1 MRYVMSLVVG
11 MVLLSSLAVM
21 AQAATRE
28 YSLTISRQIMTI
40 DGVPADAMT
49 VNGGIPGPVLTFREG
64 DHARIQVHNKMSVP
78 TSIHWHGI
86 LLPPGMDGVPNIS
99 FPAIAPGTTFTY
111 EFEIRQQGTYWY
123 HSHSALQEQ
132 RGVYGAI
139 VIHPRQHQT
148 EPHESVILF
157 SDWTH
162 EDPHAVLRTLK
173 RGSEWY
179 SVAKG
184 KAQSL
189 IGAVHAGRLSD
200 FFSRELQRMP
210 SMDIADVAYDRFL
223 ANGRPETL
231 IPEAAG
237 HQQRLRLVNGSATSF
252 FYVESATGPLTIVS
266 ADGQEVQ
273 PVSVPRL
280 LLGVAET
287 YDVLVDVP
295 PQGAYELRATAH
307 DGSAY
312 ASVWLGRGHRH
323 AAAEMT
329 DPDVYHAM
337 SGLSLPQFFAWTPS
351 GSMGM
356 ADREVMSGAFDAPGM
371 AGMSSMADMEMT
383 HSGAMAGMSGMGK
396 MAAMD
401 GHAMM
406 PADSMKKDHMVMA
419 DMTMAAESEMQT
431 ETSSGM
437 ARIGNRFASNFVPMA
452 ADVSSAAALVM
463 DGMSAQRPA
472 PPYKKLQAPH
482 PTSFATDRPHR
493 DIRLTLDGDM
503 QRYVWLLNNR
513 PLSVGDDIEIRQ
525 GEVVR
530 FIMINRTMMFHPMHL
545 HGHFF
550 RVLNGQGER
559 SPLKHTV
566 IVEPMSTT
574 VIEFDANEVGD
585 WFFHCHLLYH
595 MESGM
600 ARMVHY
606 EEFPLPDNLQG
617 LRPQLYH
624 DPWYAWADVD
634 VLSQMTEGNLTL
646 TNTFNTLTVDWEVGW
661 GKVDDTEWEGD
672 VLCRRYVNRFLSLLV
687 GANLSGH
694 NDTLDKT
701 RGVAGAEYLLP
712 LNLSTRLWLDSD
724 GGGRVL
730 FDKELALTPRLSAF
744 GEAEYDSREKWSGQ
758 TGVSYLLTK
767 AVSVK
772 VQWHSD
778 HGWGGG
784 VQLRF

>member
-21 AQAATRE
+21 AQATTRE

-252 FYVESATGPLTIVS
+252 F
-266 ADGQEVQ
+266 
-273 PVSVPRL
+273 
-280 LLGVAET
+280 
-287 YDVLVDVP
+287 
-295 PQGAYELRATAH
+295 
-307 DGSAY
+307 
-312 ASVWLGRGHRH
+312 
-323 AAAEMT
+323 
-329 DPDVYHAM
+329 
-337 SGLSLPQFFAWTPS
+337 
-351 GSMGM
+351 
-356 ADREVMSGAFDAPGM
+356 
-371 AGMSSMADMEMT
+371 
-383 HSGAMAGMSGMGK
+383 
-396 MAAMD
+396 
-401 GHAMM
+401 
-406 PADSMKKDHMVMA
+406 
-419 DMTMAAESEMQT
+419 
-431 ETSSGM
+431 
-437 ARIGNRFASNFVPMA
+437 
-452 ADVSSAAALVM
+452 
-463 DGMSAQRPA
+463 
-472 PPYKKLQAPH
+472 
-482 PTSFATDRPHR
+482 
-493 DIRLTLDGDM
+493 
-503 QRYVWLLNNR
+503 
-513 PLSVGDDIEIRQ
+513 
-525 GEVVR
+525 
-530 FIMINRTMMFHPMHL
+530 
-545 HGHFF
+545 
-550 RVLNGQGER
+550 
-559 SPLKHTV
+559 
-566 IVEPMSTT
+566 
-574 VIEFDANEVGD
+574 
-585 WFFHCHLLYH
+585 
-595 MESGM
+595 
-600 ARMVHY
+600 
-606 EEFPLPDNLQG
+606 
-617 LRPQLYH
+617 
-624 DPWYAWADVD
+624 
-634 VLSQMTEGNLTL
+634 
-646 TNTFNTLTVDWEVGW
+646 
-661 GKVDDTEWEGD
+661 
-672 VLCRRYVNRFLSLLV
+672 
-687 GANLSGH
+687 
-694 NDTLDKT
+694 
-701 RGVAGAEYLLP
+701 
-712 LNLSTRLWLDSD
+712 
-724 GGGRVL
+724 
-730 FDKELALTPRLSAF
+730 
-744 GEAEYDSREKWSGQ
+744 
-758 TGVSYLLTK
+758 
-767 AVSVK
+767 
-772 VQWHSD
+772 
-778 HGWGGG
+778 
-784 VQLRF
+784 